1 MPARLRAYVLPVK
14 LGLMKHFSIRSQTEK
29 MHNKII
35 EVLSETVIHRR
46 PKKIIEGIWP
56 FVVFGPG
63 EEGISVVRVGK
74 AEQTRIHTA
83 PVYIATLNGPH
94 ISESDGIPIEE
105 VAGDDVPEE
114 LKGMCLSQMSPMRP
128 LSVTSKHNGPPAKE
142 AVDEI
147 LELYKGNDTAVI
159 ETPEESHWVLSV
171 LKYLDE
177 SDRFFPDPVVSD
189 FYSRLG
195 HSRPH
200 GHNSGTSYLH

>member
-1 MPARLRAYVLPVK
+1 
-14 LGLMKHFSIRSQTEK
+14 MKHFSIRAQTEE
-29 MHNKII
+29 MHKKIM
-35 EVLSETVIHRR
+35 EVLSETLIHRR

-63 EEGISVVRVGK
+63 KDGNAVVRVGK
-74 AEQTRIHTA
+74 AEQARIHSA

-94 ISESDGIPIEE
+94 ISDSDGIPIEE
-105 VAGDDVPEE
+105 VAGDDLPEE
-114 LKGMCLSQMSPMRP
+114 LRGMSLCQMSPMRP
-128 LSVTSKHNGPPAKE
+128 LSVTSKHIGPPAKE

-159 ETPEESHWVLSV
+159 ETPDESHWVLSV

-177 SDRFFPDPVVSD
+177 SDRFFPDPVVSN

-195 HSRPH
+195 HSRLH
-200 GHNSGTSYLH
+200 GSDSGSSYLH